1 MKSLISKFVVAYI
14 VFSGLLFGI
23 FYFLGYIDFSK
34 GYFDPFLIFGL
45 ALFLFVFAII
55 FYFII
60 RPLKAVLYQ
69 MQLVLGGKKF
79 KKIYTKRVDEVGILA
94 HFFNQ
99 VMEGFTKVASDI
111 KDRRRILDELTVA
124 TELQKQL
131 FPAEIPA
138 FDDLNVMVKN
148 RPATELGGDSYDF
161 VESKDK
167 IYFYVGDVTGHGTT
181 AALIMS
187 MVNAMIDTFAGFLDS
202 AREIIVNTNKNLKR
216 HIKTSM
222 CMTLVMLC
230 WDKTAKKMTYV
241 GAGHEHILVYRKA
254 TGQID
259 DIVSGGTALGM
270 MEDVSQTAKEQEI
283 VLNKSDIIV
292 LYSDGITEAKSKTG
306 ELYGLE
312 RLKKS
317 LTEYGSQYSS
327 PGVCHH
333 ISQDL
338 AAFVGDESQIDDM
351 TLMAIEKK

>member
-1 MKSLISKFVVAYI
+1 MKSLIAKFIVAYVI
-14 VFSGLLFGI
+14 FAGLLFGI
-23 FYFLGYIDFSK
+23 TYFFEFKNSLW
-34 GYFDPFLIFGL
+34 IF
-45 ALFLFVFAII
+45 AIALFVFVTAIV
-55 FYFII
+55 FFLII
-60 RPLKAVLYQ
+60 KPLKAVLYQ
-69 MQLVLGGKKF
+69 MQLVLSGKKF

-111 KDRRRILDELTVA
+111 KDRNRILDELTVA
-124 TELQKQL
+124 TELQSQL
-131 FPAEIPA
+131 FPAEIPS
-138 FDDLNVMVKN
+138 FDDLSVTVKN

-161 VESKDK
+161 VEAKDK

-187 MVNAMIDTFAGFLDS
+187 MVNAMIDTFAGLLNS
-202 AREIIVNTNKNLKR
+202 AYEIIVNTNKDLRK

-222 CMTLVMLC
+222 YMTLVMLC
-230 WDKTAKKMTYV
+230 WDKNAKKMTYV

-270 MEDVSQTAKEQEI
+270 AEDVSATAKEQEI
-283 VLNKSDIIV
+283 ALGKGDIVV
-292 LYSDGITEAKSKTG
+292 LYSDGITEAKNTTG

-312 RLKKS
+312 RFKKA

-327 PGVCHH
+327 SGVCHH

-351 TLMAIEKK
+351 TLMAIERK

>member
-1 MKSLISKFVVAYI
+1 MKSLITKFIAAYVI
-14 VFSGLLFGI
+14 FSGLLFGI
-23 FYFLGYIDFSK
+23 IYFFKFENSLW
-34 GYFDPFLIFGL
+34 IFAL
-45 ALFLFVFAII
+45 ALFVFVTAII
-55 FYFII
+55 FLFII
-60 RPLKAVLYQ
+60 RPIRAVLYQ

-99 VMEGFTKVASDI
+99 VMEGFKEVASDI
-111 KDRRRILDELTVA
+111 KDRKRILDELTVA

-131 FPAEIPA
+131 FPAEIPS
-138 FDDLNVMVKN
+138 FDDLNVTVKN

-161 VESKDK
+161 VETKDR

-187 MVNAMIDTFAGFLDS
+187 MVNAMIDTFAGLLNS
-202 AREIIVNTNKNLKR
+202 AYEIIVNTNKDLRK

-222 CMTLVMLC
+222 YMTLVMLC
-230 WDKTAKKMTYV
+230 WDKNAKKMTYV

-270 MEDVSQTAKEQEI
+270 VEDVSATTKEQEI
-283 VLNKSDIIV
+283 VTGKGDIVV
-292 LYSDGITEAKSKTG
+292 LYSDGITEAKNTSG
-306 ELYGLE
+306 ELYGIE
-312 RLKKS
+312 RLKKA
-317 LTEYGSQYSS
+317 LAEYGSQYSS
-327 PGVCHH
+327 SGVCHH